1 MAGHKSSVSNLIQ
14 SGIEPFIQRSPGNQ
28 NNPKRPLTSPESEN
42 PPPKRVTMLSQE
54 EQLKKNKST
63 APQLPPDLQLL
74 YDSLSKKIDEKIE
87 PVESKLSSLVGSEFN
102 LPKHIEDVN
111 EIKVQHKNLERKL
124 ITVERENES
133 LKQRLT
139 NLEDKMLEHNIVVSG
154 IKEGQWEEDELR
166 MNKVN
171 CELAKLFTVETQDEA
186 TKGVTKLDIMST
198 ERLGCYNPARPRPIA
213 VRFVHKKDVN
223 IVLANK
229 KCLEEGIFVDRQ
241 YSDETENERKRL
253 RPILTAARKYKEYR
267 GRCKMEG
274 MDLII

>member
-1 MAGHKSSVSNLIQ
+1 M
-14 SGIEPFIQRSPGNQ
+14 
-28 NNPKRPLTSPESEN
+28 
-42 PPPKRVTMLSQE
+42 
-54 EQLKKNKST
+54 
-63 APQLPPDLQLL
+63 
-74 YDSLSKKIDEKIE
+74 
-87 PVESKLSSLVGSEFN
+87 SSLVGSEFN

-154 IKEGQWEEDELR
+154 IEEGQWEEDESR

-186 TKGVTKLDIMST
+186 IKGVTKLDIMST
-198 ERLGCYNPARPRPIA
+198 ERLGRYNPARPRPIA

-229 KCLEEGIFVDRQ
+229 KCLGEGIFVDRQ

-253 RPILTAARKYKEYR
+253 RPILTAARKIQR
-267 GRCKMEG
+267 IQRQV
-274 MDLII
+274 

>member
-1 MAGHKSSVSNLIQ
+1 MTVLA
-14 SGIEPFIQRSPGNQ
+14 
-28 NNPKRPLTSPESEN
+28 
-42 PPPKRVTMLSQE
+42 
-54 EQLKKNKST
+54 
-63 APQLPPDLQLL
+63 
-74 YDSLSKKIDEKIE
+74 KKIDEKIE

-124 ITVERENES
+124 ITVEQENES

-139 NLEDKMLEHNIVVSG
+139 NLEDKILEHNIVVSG
-154 IKEGQWEEDELR
+154 IEEGQWEEDELR
-166 MNKVN
+166 MNKVK
-171 CELAKLFTVETQDEA
+171 CELAKLITVETQDEA
-186 TKGVTKLDIMST
+186 TKGVTKLDIMSM
-198 ERLGCYNPARPRPIA
+198 ERLGRYNPARPRPIA

-223 IVLANK
+223 MVLANK
-229 KCLEEGIFVDRQ
+229 KRLGEGIFVDRQ

-274 MDLII
+274 TDLII